1 MTAGIGGG
9 SPERAWEWEWE
20 CGIAGIRPRFRDMKR
35 SMPDPALREIP
46 LFAGL
51 SDEGLERVRTRA
63 TEVTA
68 EPGQILALPGDV
80 GSGMFVLLDGSV
92 SVELRG
98 GQIELAAPEFVG
110 ELALLLPEG
119 GRVGRVRANTD
130 VRCLSL
136 SRADF
141 EALLESEPSFARALL
156 RGIAARLA
164 ASAS

>member
-1 MTAGIGGG
+1 
-9 SPERAWEWEWE
+9 
-20 CGIAGIRPRFRDMKR
+20 MKR

-51 SDEGLERVRTRA
+51 SEDGLARVSAEA

-68 EPGQILALPGDV
+68 EPGQILTLPGDV

-98 GQIELAAPEFVG
+98 GEIVIAASDFVG

-119 GRVGRVRANTD
+119 GRVGRVRARTE

-141 EALLESEPSFARALL
+141 DALIESEPSFALVLL
-156 RGIAARLA
+156 RGLAARLA
-164 ASAS
+164 ANADRRPNA

>member
-1 MTAGIGGG
+1 MKVSVS
-9 SPERAWEWEWE
+9 SPV
-20 CGIAGIRPRFRDMKR
+20 
-35 SMPDPALREIP
+35 LREIP
-46 LFAGL
+46 LFADFSEDGL
-51 SDEGLERVRTRA
+51 ARVRAGT

-80 GSGMFVLLDGSV
+80 GSGMFVLLEGSV

-98 GQIELAAPEFVG
+98 GDIEIAAPDFVG
-110 ELALLLPEG
+110 ELALLLPDG
-119 GRVGRVRANTD
+119 GRVGRVRARTE

-136 SRADF
+136 ARADF

-164 ASAS
+164 ATAG